1 MQGMINHGRK
11 FTIFRTF
18 HNIVLGA
25 SVQLHCFLLELEALR
40 MREGKLPDTIYFQVD
55 GGAENVAKSV
65 LVMMELLVAKRLT
78 QTIIVTRLMVGH
90 THEDIDAR

>member
-1 MQGMINHGRK
+1 
-11 FTIFRTF
+11 
-18 HNIVLGA
+18 
-25 SVQLHCFLLELEALR
+25 
-40 MREGKLPDTIYFQVD
+40 MREGRLPNTIYFQVD

-65 LVMMELLVAKRLT
+65 LVMMELLIAKRLT